1 MATVSAYIGEVR
13 ALYIRCLTATIG
25 LTSSLG
31 CGSAAP
37 ATEVSAGSAGA
48 APSDAQAGFLD
59 LSPRKVRLNGREV
72 SLDATSK
79 IFYNFRPA
87 QQGATTRP
95 TIVLFNG
102 FAADVV
108 RAFGT
113 GPNGLQADGSVAE
126 NPDSLT
132 RFANLLYLDPRQ
144 AGFSYDVLDGRVV
157 NAAED
162 CSQDVFSEYVDA
174 ADVLLAAL
182 RFMNG
187 HSELKGP
194 VYWLGESY
202 AGVRISWMVAYLRQA
217 WSLVPYQDETLQSAL
232 DSVDRSRYLSGQIL
246 LQPWLAGA
254 AHASAIRAA
263 CRSPS
268 LLAAVQQSVSSPCA
282 TQDACDCAKENLRS
296 PYDYAATVEAQ
307 KARFFAADSAQ
318 VSPANAESLYG
329 VPFEKI
335 PGLSGAE
342 RGRGFKCSVAD
353 DETPDQS
360 ALVSLLGELPNG
372 QSYNLAYSPLMPG
385 KGSLDPDWQTQNSI
399 GTAFLA
405 NVQQVPTFIS
415 DGKRDLVVPESALSP
430 ALRAVAGAV
439 TISETPSE
447 ITLGFATGARV
458 ISIRHYTSSGH
469 MITMN
474 EPHAL
479 AVDLSAWLAD
489 HSP

>member
-1 MATVSAYIGEVR
+1 MRE
-13 ALYIRCLTATIG
+13 LNLRCLTATIA
-25 LTSSLG
+25 LSSSLG
-31 CGSAAP
+31 CGSPAP
-37 ATEVSAGSAGA
+37 ATEASSGSAGA
-48 APSDAQAGFLD
+48 APTVAEAGFLD
-59 LSPRKVRLNGREV
+59 LAPRKVRLNGREV

-79 IFYNFRPA
+79 IFYNFRRA
-87 QQGATTRP
+87 EQDAATRP

-113 GPNGLQADGSVAE
+113 GPNSLQADGSVAE

-132 RFANLLYLDPRQ
+132 RFANLLYLEPRQ
-144 AGFSYDVLDGRVV
+144 AGFSYDVLDDRAV
-157 NAAED
+157 NAATD

-182 RFMNG
+182 QFMNG
-187 HSELKGP
+187 HWELKGP

-202 AGVRISWMVAYLRQA
+202 AGVRISWIVAYLRQA
-217 WSLVPYQDETLQSAL
+217 WPLVPYHDETLQRAL
-232 DSVDRSRYLSGQIL
+232 DQVDRNRYLSGQIL

-254 AHASAIRAA
+254 AHASAVRAA
-263 CRSPS
+263 CQSPA
-268 LLAAVQQSVSSPCA
+268 LLAAVEQSVSSPCDGK
-282 TQDACDCAKENLRS
+282 DACDCAKQNSRS
-296 PYDYAATVEAQ
+296 PYDYAVTIQAQ
-307 KARFFAADSAQ
+307 KARFFSADAAQ
-318 VSPANAESLYG
+318 VAPESAEALYG
-329 VPFEKI
+329 IRFEKI
-335 PGLSGAE
+335 MGLSGPE
-342 RGRGFKCSVAD
+342 RARGFKCNVAD

-360 ALVSLLGELPNG
+360 ALVSLLGELPSG

-385 KGSLDPDWQTQNSI
+385 KGSLNPDWQTQTLI

-405 NVQQVPTFIS
+405 NAQQVPTFIT

-430 ALRAVAGAV
+430 ALRAVAGSV
-439 TISETPSE
+439 SISETPSE
-447 ITLGFATGARV
+447 VILGFATGARV
-458 ISIRHYTSSGH
+458 ISIRHYASSGH

-479 AVDLSAWLAD
+479 AVDLSAWLTD

>member
-1 MATVSAYIGEVR
+1 MRG
-13 ALYIRCLTATIG
+13 LNIRCLTVTIG
-25 LTSSLG
+25 LTLSLG

-37 ATEVSAGSAGA
+37 ATETSTESTGGA
-48 APSDAQAGFLD
+48 ASVARAGFLD
-59 LSPRKVRLNGREV
+59 LAPRTVRLNER
-72 SLDATSK
+72 SLSLEATSK
-79 IFYNFRPA
+79 IFYDFRPA
-87 QQGATTRP
+87 EQGAATRP

-113 GPNGLQADGSVAE
+113 GPNSVQADGRVAE

-132 RFANLLYLDPRQ
+132 RFANLLYLEPRQ
-144 AGFSYDVLDGRVV
+144 AGFSYDLLDGR
-157 NAAED
+157 AMSASD
-162 CSQDVFSEYVDA
+162 CSQDVFNEYVDA

-182 RFMNG
+182 QFMNG

-202 AGVRISWMVAYLRQA
+202 AGVRISWIVAYLRQA
-217 WSLVPYQDETLQSAL
+217 WSLVPYQDETLANAL
-232 DSVDRSRYLSGQIL
+232 GQVDRSRYLRGQIL
-246 LQPWLAGA
+246 LQPWLVGA

-263 CRSPS
+263 CQSPS
-268 LLAAVQQSVSSPCA
+268 LLAAVQQSVSSPC
-282 TQDACDCAKENLRS
+282 TVEDACDCAKQNSRS
-296 PYDYAATVEAQ
+296 PYDYAVTIQAQ

-318 VSPANAESLYG
+318 VSPESAEALYG

-335 PGLSGAE
+335 AGLSGPE
-342 RGRGFKCSVAD
+342 RARGFKCNVAD

-360 ALVSLLGELPNG
+360 ALLSLLGELPSG

-385 KGSLDPDWQTQNSI
+385 KGSANPDWQTQNLV
-399 GTAFLA
+399 GAAFLA
-405 NVQQVPTFIS
+405 NAQQVPTFIT
-415 DGKRDLVVPESALSP
+415 DGRRDLVVPESALSP

-447 ITLGFATGARV
+447 LTLGFATGARA
-458 ISIRHYTSSGH
+458 ISIRHYANSGH

-479 AVDLSAWLAD
+479 AEDLSAWLTSHA
-489 HSP
+489 P

>member
-1 MATVSAYIGEVR
+1 MR
-13 ALYIRCLTATIG
+13 PLDNRCLTATIV
-25 LTSSLG
+25 LTLGVGCASS
-31 CGSAAP
+31 
-37 ATEVSAGSAGA
+37 ATEASSESAGA
-48 APSDAQAGFLD
+48 APSVAEAGFLA
-59 LSPRKVRLNGREV
+59 LAPRQVRVSGRAV
-72 SLDATSK
+72 SLEATSK
-79 IFYNFRPA
+79 IFFNFRPA
-87 QQGATTRP
+87 ERDTATRP

-113 GPNGLQADGSVAE
+113 GPNSLQADGSVAE

-132 RFANLLYLDPRQ
+132 RFANLLYLEPRQ
-144 AGFSYDVLDGRVV
+144 AGFSYDVLDDRAV
-157 NAAED
+157 NAATD

-182 RFMNG
+182 QFMNG
-187 HSELKGP
+187 HWELKGP

-202 AGVRISWMVAYLRQA
+202 AGVRISWIVAYLRQA
-217 WSLVPYQDETLQSAL
+217 WPLVPYHDETLQRAL
-232 DSVDRSRYLSGQIL
+232 DQVDRNRYLSGQVL
-246 LQPWLAGA
+246 LQPWLVGA

-263 CRSPS
+263 CQSPS
-268 LLAAVQQSVSSPCA
+268 LLAAVKQSVSSPC
-282 TQDACDCAKENLRS
+282 TVEDACECAKEKLRS
-296 PYDYAATVEAQ
+296 PYDYAVTIEAQ
-307 KARFFAADSAQ
+307 KARFFSADRAQ
-318 VSPANAESLYG
+318 VSPANAEAFYG

-335 PGLSGAE
+335 AGLSGPE
-342 RGRGFKCSVAD
+342 RARGFKCSVAD

-360 ALVSLLGELPNG
+360 ELVSLLGELPNG

-385 KGSLDPDWQTQNSI
+385 KGSMNPDWQTQNSI
-399 GTAFLA
+399 GAAFLA
-405 NVQQVPTFIS
+405 NAQQVPTFIT
-415 DGKRDLVVPESALSP
+415 DGKRDLVVPESALLP

-447 ITLGFATGARV
+447 MTLGFATGARG
-458 ISIRHYTSSGH
+458 ISIRHYASSGH

-479 AVDLSAWLAD
+479 AVDLSAWLTD

>member
-1 MATVSAYIGEVR
+1 VR
-13 ALYIRCLTATIG
+13 RLNIRCLTATIG
-25 LTSSLG
+25 LISGLG
-31 CGSAAP
+31 CGSP
-37 ATEVSAGSAGA
+37 ATEASTGGAGGA
-48 APSDAQAGFLD
+48 PTIAPAGFLD
-59 LSPRKVRLNGREV
+59 LAPRNVRLNGRAV
-72 SLDATSK
+72 SLEATSRV
-79 IFYNFRPA
+79 FYNFRPA
-87 QQGATTRP
+87 EEDAGSRP
-95 TIVLFNG
+95 TIILFNG

-113 GPNGLQADGSVAE
+113 GPNSLAADGSVVA

-132 RFANLLYLDPRQ
+132 RFANLLYIDPRQ
-144 AGFSYDVLDGRVV
+144 AGFSYDVLHGRAVS
-157 NAAED
+157 AAD

-182 RFMNG
+182 QFMNG

-202 AGVRISWMVAYLRQA
+202 AGVRISWIVAYLRQA
-217 WSLVPYQDETLQSAL
+217 WSLVPYQDETLQRAL
-232 DSVDRSRYLSGQIL
+232 EQVDRNRYLSGQIL
-246 LQPWLAGA
+246 MQPWLVGA
-254 AHASAIRAA
+254 AHATAIRAA
-263 CRSPS
+263 CQSPA
-268 LLAAVQQSVSSPCA
+268 LVAAVQQSVSSACA
-282 TQDACDCAKENLRS
+282 SEDACDCAKQNSRS
-296 PYDYAATVEAQ
+296 PYDFAVTIQAQ

-318 VSPANAESLYG
+318 VAPANAEALYG
-329 VPFEKI
+329 VAFEKI
-335 PGLSGAE
+335 AGLSGPE
-342 RGRGFKCSVAD
+342 RARGFKCNVAD

-385 KGSLDPDWQTQNSI
+385 KGSMNPDWQAQNSI
-399 GTAFLA
+399 GAAFLA
-405 NVQQVPTFIS
+405 NAQQVPTFIT

-447 ITLGFATGARV
+447 VVLGFATGARA
-458 ISIRHYTSSGH
+458 ISIRHYASSGH

-479 AVDLSAWLAD
+479 AVDLSAWLTD
-489 HSP
+489 RSP